1 MTNAQPL
8 GRFAWERI
16 VKRVKMPRATKLA
29 ALTLATFSDR
39 DGSNIRPG
47 EEQLAADLDMST
59 RQVRRHVARLRD
71 EYGLIDRVQ
80 RGGSRSKYP
89 DVYRLV
95 LPDDL
100 AERVEFTEDPELRRD
115 KGATPLKPVDKA
127 VDDGAGDDLPGS
139 DLRTSGAGSPDIS
152 CRISGHIDVLPPCR
166 PPTDQDT
173 SFSPYGV
180 EVEVG
185 SVKIAKENDDLDRE
199 YADAFKVIQRIGP
212 DAFERYATA
221 VITDAARSGHD
232 PPEGRRLTVA
242 VAALALKHHP
252 NLLKPGRRTA

>member
-1 MTNAQPL
+1 VTDSQPL

-16 VKRVKMPRATKLA
+16 VKRVKMPRATKLT

-39 DGSNIRPG
+39 DGSNVRPG

-59 RQVRRHVARLRD
+59 RQVRRHVTRLRD

-100 AERVEFTEDPELRRD
+100 ADRVEFTDDPELRRE
-115 KGATPLKPVDKA
+115 KGSRRLEPVDEA
-127 VDDGAGDDLPGS
+127 VDNGSGDDLRGS
-139 DLRTSGAGSPDIS
+139 DLRTSGAGTPDIS
-152 CRISGHIDVLPPCR
+152 CPNSGHINVRPPYR

-173 SFSPYGV
+173 SISPYGA
-180 EVEVG
+180 EVEVRSAG
-185 SVKIAKENDDLDRE
+185 AQDETDLDRE
-199 YADAFKVIQRIGP
+199 YSTAFKVIQRLGGAVARYVEAVHA
-212 DAFERYATA
+212 DAERN
-221 VITDAARSGHD
+221 GHD
-232 PPEGRRLTVA
+232 PPEGRRLTIA
-242 VAALALKHHP
+242 VAALALIDHP
-252 NLLKPGRRTA
+252 DLLKPGRRTA